1 MQPTLFGERFGI
13 SESQQRL
20 SEYVAKLFA
29 EGELMDVIE
38 IAQKE
43 LETKPAN
50 LDLVIYRACAILILQ
65 VSGTVRRNQ
74 ALVEQAIQ
82 HLDAISDLLHKTET
96 EYDESLDFY
105 AALGYLV
112 LEKFDKADQ
121 LLAFIAPII
130 ESEEESMAYYNDR
143 KAYWTAKRT
152 VFPQAFQ
159 MHHHFLLS

>member
-1 MQPTLFGERFGI
+1 MIILQPTLFGERFGI

-96 EYDESLDFY
+96 EYDESL
-105 AALGYLV
+105 
-112 LEKFDKADQ
+112 EKFDKADQ

-159 MHHHFLLS
+159 MHHHFFLS

>member
-82 HLDAISDLLHKTET
+82 HLDKTET

-159 MHHHFLLS
+159 MHHHFFLS